1 MLVAV
6 YDNEGN
12 FVDDMTMEEF
22 TEYCER
28 HDLEENVD
36 VTVIDHCDTEIDNDV
51 SFSGAYYDTEYGD
64 CPPSHIYESG
74 MYLGDGVWVS
84 QDFFD

>member
-12 FVDDMTMEEF
+12 FVDDMTPEEY
-22 TEYCER
+22 TEYCEL

-36 VTVIDHCDTEIDNDV
+36 VTVIDHCDTEVDDDV

-64 CPPSHIYESG
+64 NPPSHIYESG